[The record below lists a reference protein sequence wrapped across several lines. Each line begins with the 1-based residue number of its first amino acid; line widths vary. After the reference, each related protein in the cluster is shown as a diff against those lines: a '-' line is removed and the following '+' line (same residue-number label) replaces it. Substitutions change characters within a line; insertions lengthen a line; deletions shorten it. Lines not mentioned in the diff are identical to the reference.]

1 MSANGTELP
10 TGIHTIALGMGDLN
24 GIIRGKRISA
34 SHWPTVCENG
44 NALSIALLALDM
56 TCDIWDTPYVSL
68 ERNPQVMR
76 PPPSPRPR
84 PRA

>member
-56 TCDIWDTPYVSL
+56 TCDIWDTPYVSFD
-68 ERNPQVMR
+68 NGYPDMHMF
-76 PPPSPRPR
+76 PAGPT
-84 PRA
+84 